1 MSLTLTTHQT
11 ARIAAAL
18 RRGAID
24 SFRVADAI
32 DGGGRTHFLIEVSD
46 MGQFAKDWTTLKQ
59 IIRQKDDALEKAA
72 AQLGAAAQQ
81 IAALQQQVAGLQGA
95 FDAED
100 QKAAAELKQV
110 ASENASPPDITTF
123 TK

>member
-1 MSLTLTTHQT
+1 
-11 ARIAAAL
+11 
-18 RRGAID
+18 
-24 SFRVADAI
+24 
-32 DGGGRTHFLIEVSD
+32 

-59 IIRQKDDALEKAA
+59 MIRQKDDALDKAA

-95 FDAED
+95 FDADD
-100 QKAAAELKQV
+100 QKAAAEVRQV
-110 ASENASPPDITTF
+110 VADNAPASNAAPKDVTTF